1 MDRRLLVVVGV
12 VGCADPRPPV
22 VEPAAPLVSTI
33 EIPELPP
40 ETPFVELDFDESP
53 ALPTPLP
60 PEPYVPS
67 AFAVQVHGHGRP
79 IILIPGVGCPG
90 SVWDDTVAHFA
101 DAETH
106 VLTLA
111 GFAGQP
117 AISAPINATA
127 RDEIIRYIR
136 DRKLDHPVI
145 IGHSMGGFL
154 ALWLAVTE
162 PDLVGPVIVVDAAP
176 QIDGEPRP
184 EWSAR
189 AAAEPWRVAS
199 DGEFA
204 ARTHEMFAR
213 MANNKAKIA
222 PVLDLVAKSDK
233 RAFAD
238 ALVEMA
244 IVDIRPQVHK
254 ITAPV
259 LLVLADTPPYP
270 ELVARQVQPIAHKE
284 LVVLPKTQHF
294 VFFDDPA
301 GFYRVVDRFLAA
313 HP

>member
-1 MDRRLLVVVGV
+1 
-12 VGCADPRPPV
+12 
-22 VEPAAPLVSTI
+22 
-33 EIPELPP
+33 
-40 ETPFVELDFDESP
+40 
-53 ALPTPLP
+53 
-60 PEPYVPS
+60 VPS
-67 AFAVQVHGHGRP
+67 SFVDQIHGRGRP

-90 SVWDDTVAHFA
+90 SVWDDAVAHFA
-101 DAETH
+101 GAETH

-111 GFAGQP
+111 GFAGLP
-117 AISAPINATA
+117 AIASPINATA
-127 RDEIIRYIR
+127 RAELARYIR

-154 ALWLAVTE
+154 AFWLAVTE

-184 EWSAR
+184 EAGAR
-189 AAAEPWRVAS
+189 AAAEPWRIAS
-199 DGEFA
+199 DAEFA
-204 ARTHEMFAR
+204 ARTREMFAR

-222 PVLDLVAKSDK
+222 PVLDLVARSDK

-244 IVDIRPQVHK
+244 VVDIRPQVAR

-270 ELVARQVQPIAHKE
+270 ELAARQVQPIAHKE

-294 VFFDDPA
+294 VFFDDPV
-301 GFYRVVDRFLAA
+301 GFYRVVDQFLAA